1 MKKLLFGLSVLCTGL
16 LFCSKP
22 ADATVTAPLW
32 VRVAGRV
39 PGGPVQVGQVAL
51 PELSAQQWR
60 MLLQQQGAERQ
71 PLHIAVGFGVD
82 NGRVSNVHVRN
93 GTGYPDVDRAIVH
106 WIATNWK
113 LAPWFVGQEHF
124 VVSLEV
130 DPALRQV
137 VFPSARGVSS
147 S

>member
-1 MKKLLFGLSVLCTGL
+1 MKKLLFGLLVLSTGL

-22 ADATVTAPLW
+22 VDATVIAPLW
-32 VRVAGRV
+32 VKVAGRE
-39 PGGPVQVGQVAL
+39 PGGPVQVGKVAL
-51 PELSAQQWR
+51 PELSLQQWR
-60 MLLQQQGAERQ
+60 MLLQQHGTERQ
-71 PLHIAVGFGVD
+71 LLHIDVEFGVED
-82 NGRVSNVHVRN
+82 GRLSNVSVRK
-93 GTGYPDVDRAIVH
+93 GTGYPDVDRTIIH

-137 VFPSARGVSS
+137 VFSK
-147 S
+147 